1 MRKLQKTISVD
12 TFSDKADKYF
22 ANTDPDEYTLTGLLL
37 ELGISKKTFYK
48 YRDDDNYT
56 DLVEKC
62 QLMIENKYE
71 KALMIKNCCTGA
83 LFALKNFGWTDRQET
98 VLSGGNNAIEVKQDV
113 DVDQVSVHVVSV
125 ESFFSDKELVA

>member
-62 QLMIENKYE
+62 
-71 KALMIKNCCTGA
+71 
-83 LFALKNFGWTDRQET
+83 
-98 VLSGGNNAIEVKQDV
+98 
-113 DVDQVSVHVVSV
+113 
-125 ESFFSDKELVA
+125 